1 VSESRT
7 AATSHSGVD
16 SPWYPD
22 LGATDHITGELD
34 KLTMHEP
41 YTGTDQIHATN
52 SYGMA
57 INHIYTSII
66 PTSSCNLTLNNVL
79 HVLTAH
85 KNLLSVHRFTLDNDT
100 FIEFHPYFFVIK
112 DRKHGRCCCTGHVRG
127 GGVFILFHRPH
138 RSFASSCSMS
148 SKSLVID
155 GMVVLVIPRGILSIV
170 SLARIICHTQPLII
184 LFGLCVMPAPMLRHT
199 NCHIQCRLVV
209 PPLL

>member
-7 AATSHSGVD
+7 AAASHSGVD

-100 FIEFHPYFFVIK
+100 FIEFHPYFSVIK

-127 GGVFILFHRPH
+127 GGSL
-138 RSFASSCSMS
+138 SSST
-148 SKSLVID
+148 VHIE
-155 GMVVLVIPRGILSIV
+155 VLQAHVQ
-170 SLARIICHTQPLII
+170 CHQNLW
-184 LFGLCVMPAPMLRHT
+184 
-199 NCHIQCRLVV
+199 
-209 PPLL
+209 